1 MVMNMNP
8 EAYDRVKETHKYRR
22 LFFSLCWFH
31 SVLLERRK
39 FKTLGWNTPY
49 DFNDSDFD
57 ICENILALYLDEYP
71 QEVQW
76 EAIR

>member
-1 MVMNMNP
+1 MNMNP